1 MRQIW
6 QEEKPTVIF
15 VTHDIEEAVFL
26 SSKNLCADTE
36 TGNRKGRGSGI
47 AAI

>member
-15 VTHDIEEAVFL
+15 VTHDIEEAVFYPV
-26 SSKNLCADTE
+26 KFMC
-36 TGNRKGRGSGI
+36 
-47 AAI
+47 